1 MRSYSRSGPPR
12 QLGAAPGFN
21 EVRNFFNFRGV
32 KIGGWVK
39 PHEQQ
44 LRARDFF
51 IALLDLQEILQVP
64 PTVISLRGQLSLHY
78 GTGGQPGVCA
88 HYMPAARVLALAKN
102 AGAGSLAHEW
112 FHAFDHYI
120 AEHLF
125 TADTGGRFASIAWL
139 TDFELRPHP
148 LCHSLAQCFRAVL
161 LNSAGDGPSAL
172 VERAIAHD
180 RKEGGLYWSKPEEVC
195 ARAFESFIE
204 DAPIANQFLAQG
216 TRHPNASFDP
226 YPRGEQRQQI
236 NLAFSHYFRSL
247 GRSLGQSPSGSLS
260 GSVIR

>member
-1 MRSYSRSGPPR
+1 MRSYNRSGPPR
-12 QLGAAPGFN
+12 HLGAAPGFN
-21 EVRNFFNFRGV
+21 EVRNFFDFRGV

-39 PHEQQ
+39 QQEQQ

-64 PTVISLRGQLSLHY
+64 PFVISLRGQLSLHY
-78 GTGGQPGVCA
+78 GTGGQPGVSA

-120 AEHLF
+120 AEHIF
-125 TADTGGRFASIAWL
+125 TRETGGRFASIAWL
-139 TDFELRPHP
+139 TDFELRSHG
-148 LCHSLAQCFRAVL
+148 LCQLLAHCYRLIL
-161 LNSAGDGPSAL
+161 LNEAGEGPSEF

-180 RKEGGLYWSKPEEVC
+180 RSEGGLYWSKPEELC

-204 DAPIANQFLAQG
+204 DAHISNQFLAYG
-216 TRHPNASFDP
+216 TRRQERGFDP
-226 YPRGEQRQQI
+226 YPRGEQREQI
-236 NLAFSHYFRSL
+236 NRAFTDYFAAL
-247 GRSLGQSPSGSLS
+247 GRSLSASRAEPESAPHQS
-260 GSVIR
+260 